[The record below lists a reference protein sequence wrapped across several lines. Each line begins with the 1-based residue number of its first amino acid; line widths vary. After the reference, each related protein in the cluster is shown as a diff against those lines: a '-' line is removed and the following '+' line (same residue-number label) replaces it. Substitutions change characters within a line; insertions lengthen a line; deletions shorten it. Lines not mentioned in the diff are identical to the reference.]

1 MEDGDSL
8 PHEMSLDTESVV
20 TNVARGVFTFAN

>member
-20 TNVARGVFTFAN
+20 TNVAPGCFHIR